1 MSAIQDL
8 WVYRGR
14 FIVCASIAVAATVYN
29 IALVTQAIRNIIRA
43 GTGWV
48 AVTGLFLAPVVIF
61 ASFLAVLGGIAAI
74 RRGIATDSVLPRF
87 LTVLGLNGVAVGVIL
102 TAHTAAIA
110 AILATTM
117 ERATTLIGGP
127 SPAVA
132 ATITIT
138 GAVSV
143 LGSIVWRRRIRSS

>member
-14 FIVCASIAVAATVYN
+14 FVVCSAMAVTVTVYN
-29 IALVTQAIRNIIRA
+29 IALATQAIRNVIRA

-48 AVTGLFLAPVVIF
+48 AVTGLFLAPITII
-61 ASFLAVLGGIAAI
+61 AAFLAVWAGIATI
-74 RRGIATDSVLPRF
+74 RKGIPTDSVLPRF
-87 LTVLGLNGVAVGVIL
+87 LTVAGLNGIAVGAIF
-102 TAHTAAIA
+102 TIHTWAIA
-110 AILATTM
+110 AILTTTM

-132 ATITIT
+132 
-138 GAVSV
+138 GAVTVSGVALILVSV
-143 LGSIVWRRRIRSS
+143 LLRRRVR